1 MKRIPVEAPAKFQKD
16 AKKAIQTGAKLIVDG
31 VILTPPN
38 SKRLTWRLKYTYQN
52 ETKERSGGRTIESA
66 YSAFLELMTIQGV
79 LKSGVMR
86 TPQLA
91 QSSLFETLDQY
102 IKQGGG
108 KFKWKKKTRDNRR
121 GDLLHLLQQSKKSNI
136 KCADVNINHLRT
148 FLNSC
153 AHTQPRAEHIQ
164 KVLKTFMEY
173 GLKSGYFTK
182 EQVGFVDAIKW
193 NPPVG
198 SSYRVAPTRRQQSK
212 EEFGTD
218 ERAGGE
224 IPTHSQVVALAKGL
238 QKRYRYGE
246 ALIHLSA
253 NLGSRAN
260 ETFLLTADREV
271 FKAGHG
277 NYVDTISWN
286 ALVHWQVND
295 DPDQTRKT
303 TKNSKNRSVHIPSS
317 EMIETGFDLRGW
329 LSKRCAEALQEQD
342 AGTNPLALI
351 FPNKNMTYI
360 KLASFTPTYMNP
372 VAEELGWRMQP
383 QVNAIG
389 KARSL
394 NRFTLHSLRDRF
406 GTTAADEW
414 GYTERQLLE
423 QGSWADPQTVRKYYL
438 GTSDDTSKSV
448 KDLHNKLV
456 DAKKVSSEVEVSKP
470 ESPEAVYEFVILE
483 K

>member
-1 MKRIPVEAPAKFQKD
+1 MKRIPIEAPAKFQKD
-16 AKKAIQTGAKLIVDG
+16 AKKSIQTGAKLIVDG
-31 VILTPPN
+31 IILTPPTK
-38 SKRLTWRLKYTYQN
+38 SRPTWRLKYTHQN
-52 ETKERSGGRTIESA
+52 TTKERSGGRTIESA
-66 YSAFLELMTIQGV
+66 YSAFLELIAIQGV
-79 LKSGVMR
+79 LKSGVLK
-86 TPQLA
+86 TPQYA
-91 QSSLFETLDQY
+91 QNSLFETLDQY

-121 GDLLHLLQQSKKSNI
+121 GDLLHLLEQSKKSNI
-136 KCADVNINHLRT
+136 KCADLNINHLRT
-148 FLNSC
+148 FLNGC

-173 GLKSGYFTK
+173 GLKSGYFTQ

-193 NPPVG
+193 NPPLG

-212 EEFGTD
+212 EEYGTE

-224 IPTHSQVVALAKGL
+224 IPTHDQVVALAQGL
-238 QKRYRYGE
+238 QKRYKFGE

-253 NLGSRAN
+253 NLGTRAN

-271 FKAGHG
+271 FKSGKG
-277 NYVDTISWN
+277 NFVDTVDWN

-295 DPDQTRKT
+295 DPDQDRKT
-303 TKNSKNRSVHIPSS
+303 TKNSKNRSVHIPSV
-317 EMIETGFDLRGW
+317 EMIETGFNLRDW
-329 LSKRCAEALQEQD
+329 LLKRCAEALQEQD

-383 QVNAIG
+383 KVNAIG
-389 KARSL
+389 KSRSL

-438 GTSDDTSKSV
+438 GTSDDTQKSV
-448 KDLHNKLV
+448 KDLHNKLTIS
-456 DAKKVSSEVEVSKP
+456 KTGQKREEVNKGENVF
-470 ESPEAVYEFVILE
+470 ELVIV
-483 K
+483 KN